1 MRTYRPSSQSIAE
14 TRNVGAR
21 KTSTQES
28 RNIRKPIDLASTTS
42 RSSAPSASIMS
53 DYTRKPAAVVH
64 PIDADKLRVKA
75 ALLQPR
81 QRHDKGVGEP
91 LRTVARVRTAISASV
106 ALPESVMLLQSLC
119 IYSLHAPHHRFVAV
133 VIADMSRGFHSL
145 HHRCG

>member
-28 RNIRKPIDLASTTS
+28 RNIRKPIDLASTT
-42 RSSAPSASIMS
+42 
-53 DYTRKPAAVVH
+53 V
-64 PIDADKLRVKA
+64 
-75 ALLQPR
+75 
-81 QRHDKGVGEP
+81 
-91 LRTVARVRTAISASV
+91 TV
-106 ALPESVMLLQSLC
+106 PESVMLLQSLL

-145 HHRCG
+145 RHRCGEVRQTFRNLIRQCSGISRRNGKTILIIAKHLRHYADRSRHNRQD